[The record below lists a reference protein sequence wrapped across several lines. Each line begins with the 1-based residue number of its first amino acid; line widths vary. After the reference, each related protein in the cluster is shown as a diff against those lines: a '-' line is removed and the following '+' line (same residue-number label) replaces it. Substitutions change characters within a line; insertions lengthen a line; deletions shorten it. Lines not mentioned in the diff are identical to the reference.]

1 MSRSRTDGVR
11 SRRAVRRV
19 HPLLA
24 GMLIGIALV
33 AAAAAV
39 RFYELRIERL
49 ELHVN
54 YIEGFLEQATRH

>member
-1 MSRSRTDGVR
+1 
-11 SRRAVRRV
+11 
-19 HPLLA
+19 
-24 GMLIGIALV
+24 MLIGIALV
-33 AAAAAV
+33 AAATAV